1 MAVTANTITSAKIC
15 RALDID
21 FVNSFTEEFN
31 RLFELLG
38 MFPIETAPAGAAV
51 NQYTVTGTLGSAPAE
66 GDVIP
71 LTLLT
76 VDKTPIGD
84 MAPERYAKKTT
95 AEAILKGGFEN
106 AVIKT
111 DRRMRTNH
119 SLSERALAQQQIRK
133 GSEYQDLSQG

>member
-1 MAVTANTITSAKIC
+1 MAATANTITSAKVC

-21 FVNSFTEEFN
+21 FVDSFTGEFN

-38 MFPIETAPAGAAV
+38 MFPIETAPAGAAI
-51 NQYTVTGTLGSAPAE
+51 NQYTVAGTLSSAPAE
-66 GDVIP
+66 GDVTP
-71 LTLLT
+71 LSLLT

-84 MAPERYAKKTT
+84 MAPERYAKMTI

-111 DRRMRTNH
+111 DLRMRTNH

>member
-21 FVNSFTEEFN
+21 FVNAFTEEFN
-31 RLFELLG
+31 KLFELLG
-38 MFPIETAPAGAAV
+38 MFPIETAPEGAAV
-51 NQYTVTGTLGSAPAE
+51 NQYTVAGSLAIVPAE
-66 GDVIP
+66 GDVTP

-84 MAPERYAKKTT
+84 MTPERYAKMTT
-95 AEAILKGGFEN
+95 AETILKGGFEN

-111 DRRMRTNH
+111 DRRMLTNH
-119 SLSERALAQQQIRK
+119 SLSERALAQQIRK
-133 GSEYQDLSQG
+133 GSEYQNLSQG